1 MIANWQLQFNNNKNN
16 LNFIDPIS
24 GINKEANVRTVTDWW
39 KEEKSYKVTL
49 TVKQTLDKNK
59 GDNIF
64 NIGQYIGLNAR
75 QVILLTMILLMIINN
90 YIIYII
96 FLNMM
101 P

>member
-1 MIANWQLQFNNNKNN
+1 M
-16 LNFIDPIS
+16 
-24 GINKEANVRTVTDWW
+24 
-39 KEEKSYKVTL
+39 